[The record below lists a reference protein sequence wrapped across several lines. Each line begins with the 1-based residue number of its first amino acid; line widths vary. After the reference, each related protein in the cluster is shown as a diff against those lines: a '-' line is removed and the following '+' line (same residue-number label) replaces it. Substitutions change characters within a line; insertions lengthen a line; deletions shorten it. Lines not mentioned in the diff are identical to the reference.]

1 MIKNPK
7 EKKIIMFLMKKYL
20 LDCFYFFQLYKFFRI
35 ASRTRISILMYHGFT
50 EKKYNDGIENNNGK
64 HIYIKLFRAQIKYIK
79 ENYNVISL
87 EQYVQSCN
95 TGKRL
100 PDNSI
105 IITIDDGYKSNYT
118 LAYPVIKEFDIPAT
132 IFLTTDFIDNKNF
145 LWVDRLEYAINKTD
159 QNELPFLMDG
169 KEYNFSLKDKRDK
182 ILCNEFIKKELKKTQ
197 NESIEKNVD
206 RIEVEMRIKLSE
218 SQRIPEIYNPL
229 EWTEIQEMVQNSKID
244 FGSHTHKHLILS
256 RYDKKVIQQELV
268 LSKNIIEKKTGINT
282 ELFCYPNGAL
292 GDFNLETGKLVREAG
307 YTCALTT
314 ASGTNSKVSNL
325 YELKRFAVSNTD
337 LKSFI
342 LSVCGV
348 RHFLS
353 KLRGTLFLKNCKFI

>member
-1 MIKNPK
+1 
-7 EKKIIMFLMKKYL
+7 
-20 LDCFYFFQLYKFFRI
+20 
-35 ASRTRISILMYHGFT
+35 MYHGFT
-50 EKKYNDGIENNNGK
+50 EEKYNDGIENNTGN

-87 EQYVQSCN
+87 QQYVQSCN

-132 IFLTTDFIDNKNF
+132 IFLTTDFIDSKNF

-159 QNELPFLMDG
+159 QNELQFLMGG
-169 KEYNFSLKDKRDK
+169 KEYNFSLKDRRDK
-182 ILCNEFIKKELKKTQ
+182 LLCNEFIKKELKKTQ

-206 RIEVEMRIKLSE
+206 QIEVKLKIKLSE
-218 SQRIPEIYNPL
+218 SRSVPEIYNPL
-229 EWTEIQEMVQNSKID
+229 LWNEIQEMVQNSKID
-244 FGSHTHKHLILS
+244 IGSHTHKHLILS
-256 RYDKKVIQQELV
+256 RYDKEVIQQELV

-282 ELFCYPNGAL
+282 ESFCYPNGAL
-292 GDFNLETGKLVREAG
+292 GDFNLETGQLVREAG

-314 ASGTNSKVSNL
+314 VSGTNSEVSNL
-325 YELKRFAVSNTD
+325 YELKRFAVCNTD
-337 LKSFI
+337 FKSFVLTI
-342 LSVCGV
+342 SGV
-348 RHFLS
+348 KYFLS
-353 KLRGTLFLKNCKFI
+353 QIKGS